1 MFERPTPKRSI
12 LSCMDKLGLRAKF
25 LPCLNIAHT
34 FGCVTLAVGAR
45 RELVCGVAD
54 CGTVVAA
61 YVRKVPLCIKHA
73 ARVARRLRHLKI
85 SLSRFDGSIQELASS
100 GCLLSGTAATGHET
114 D

>member
-1 MFERPTPKRSI
+1 MS
-12 LSCMDKLGLRAKF
+12 
-25 LPCLNIAHT
+25 
-34 FGCVTLAVGAR
+34 AR

-73 ARVARRLRHLKI
+73 ARVARRLHQLKI
-85 SLSRFDGSIQELASS
+85 SLTRFDGNIQELA
-100 GCLLSGTAATGHET
+100 GGGRLVPGTIPTGREA